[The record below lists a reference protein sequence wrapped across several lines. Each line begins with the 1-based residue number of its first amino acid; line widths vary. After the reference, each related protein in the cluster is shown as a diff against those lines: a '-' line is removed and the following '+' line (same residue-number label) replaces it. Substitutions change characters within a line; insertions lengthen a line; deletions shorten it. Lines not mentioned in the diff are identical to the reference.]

1 MNQLEKLPQARR
13 YLRAA
18 RWGLNTMLE
27 QKVLGAGYIFYVTG
41 LLATLRAVPH
51 ILGHHD
57 NKLSPQHEAV
67 IDAWWTRTKNLKE
80 HPDFLL
86 IIRARNQN
94 LKDGSFDSWASS
106 WEGTS
111 EPGVVHYE
119 ASHYIDGVR
128 RDLEIDVRAALD
140 WMERQL
146 TEIEADLPP
155 RFDEREIEQTIRDD
169 ELKNLVE
176 TGIPP
181 QRIAGS
187 TISARIEA
195 GALISFRRR
204 PQPWQDG
211 DVLEIFHAPS
221 GRTTLT
227 AIEHVGFRF
236 TWGQAGSPPSEFEL
250 EELEDCIYRVL
261 PTDSCQQDGEPAVSR
276 GPDDE

>member
-1 MNQLEKLPQARR
+1 MLELEEKLPQARR

-51 ILGHHD
+51 ILRHHD
-57 NKLSPQHEAV
+57 NKLSPQHQAV
-67 IDAWWTRTKNLKE
+67 IEAWWMRTKDLKE

-86 IIRARNQN
+86 IIRARNQI
-94 LKDGSFDSWASS
+94 LKDGSFESWATS

-119 ASHYIDGVR
+119 ASHYVDGMR

-146 TEIEADLPP
+146 IEIEADLPP
-155 RFDEREIEQTIRDD
+155 RFDEQADQQDISDD
-169 ELKNLVE
+169 ELRSLAE

-181 QRIAGS
+181 QRIAGQMTS
-187 TISARIEA
+187 PRIEA

-204 PQPWQDG
+204 PQLWQDG
-211 DVLEIFHAPS
+211 DVLEIFHEPS

-227 AIEHVGFRF
+227 ATEYDGFRF
-236 TWGQAGSPPSEFEL
+236 KWGQADSPAFQFEL
-250 EELEDCIYRVL
+250 EEVEDCIYRVV
-261 PTDSCQQDGEPAVSR
+261 PTDGWPA
-276 GPDDE
+276 G

>member
-1 MNQLEKLPQARR
+1 LGPKYDVRTE
-13 YLRAA
+13 
-18 RWGLNTMLE
+18 
-27 QKVLGAGYIFYVTG
+27 GAGRRLYFLRDGPACY
-41 LLATLRAVPH
+41 APLRAVPH

-128 RDLEIDVRAALD
+128 RDLEIDVRAALE

-169 ELKNLVE
+169 ELQNLVE

-211 DVLEIFHAPS
+211 DVLEIFSCAEWAYDIDGDRTCRISVYVGAGGQSPFRIRARGI
-221 GRTTLT
+221 GRLH
-227 AIEHVGFRF
+227 I
-236 TWGQAGSPPSEFEL
+236 
-250 EELEDCIYRVL
+250 
-261 PTDSCQQDGEPAVSR
+261 SR
-276 GPDDE
+276 TSD